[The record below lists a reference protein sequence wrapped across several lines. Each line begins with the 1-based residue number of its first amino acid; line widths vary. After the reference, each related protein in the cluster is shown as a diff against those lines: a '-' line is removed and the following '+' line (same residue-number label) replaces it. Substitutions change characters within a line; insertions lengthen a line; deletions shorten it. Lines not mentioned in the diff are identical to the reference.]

1 MYTLFLVHPRRAI
14 QATNIKM
21 KYSKFIQH
29 DRSNIRYS
37 FIRYIQDHKSLCYAF
52 AKKHQSIFS
61 HQHVQSRAFDLLDQ
75 TSEKRRPVVLLCLF
89 DKTQNKF
96 MCNLLQLF
104 SSCKICMLQ
113 ILLPRGNP
121 NRANM
126 NRIAGTESVL
136 RFQTVILGVLVL
148 HDI

>member
-1 MYTLFLVHPRRAI
+1 MYTLLRVHRPVL
-14 QATNIKM
+14 KM

-75 TSEKRRPVVLLCLF
+75 TSEKRTCCVIVSVR
-89 DKTQNKF
+89 QNSKQIHVQPPLAF
-96 MCNLLQLF
+96 QLLQNMYVIDF
-104 SSCKICMLQ
+104 VTTGESKQSEYEQDSRHRICFTFLDYHQ
-113 ILLPRGNP
+113 EGIST
-121 NRANM
+121 A
-126 NRIAGTESVL
+126 
-136 RFQTVILGVLVL
+136 
-148 HDI
+148 